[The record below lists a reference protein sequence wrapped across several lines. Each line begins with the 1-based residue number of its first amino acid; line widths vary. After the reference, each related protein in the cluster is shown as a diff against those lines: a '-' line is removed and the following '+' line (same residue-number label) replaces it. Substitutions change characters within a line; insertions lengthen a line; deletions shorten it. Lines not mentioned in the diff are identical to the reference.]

1 MNCVCRGVLCEMFN
15 LHTVPG
21 SQVFVDDLSPC
32 QVAHTTSDLDS
43 HVNKVLLGDGLHRGS
58 ERIKIKRRRKNV
70 RFIYMCNLSVLT
82 LTVR

>member
-1 MNCVCRGVLCEMFN
+1 MVN

-43 HVNKVLLGDGLHRGS
+43 HVDKVLLGDGLHRESKDKEKKKKMLGS
-58 ERIKIKRRRKNV
+58 
-70 RFIYMCNLSVLT
+70 FICGPFQC
-82 LTVR
+82 